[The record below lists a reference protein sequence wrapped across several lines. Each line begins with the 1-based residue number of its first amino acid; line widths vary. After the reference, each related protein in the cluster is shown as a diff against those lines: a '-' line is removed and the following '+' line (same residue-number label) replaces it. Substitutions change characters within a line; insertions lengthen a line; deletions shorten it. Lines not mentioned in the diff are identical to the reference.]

1 MTCETVPGS
10 IPSSI
15 WLWTRALAASIL
27 FAMITAFFVRRSRIF
42 RASRVEALHVIQPFC
57 SMSLIALLLVE
68 RVVEKQSLMS
78 DWYVGTPRES
88 LCAISMMIRAL
99 APEMSGIALPRA
111 CSVMW
116 PITLKAKI
124 SGGNPELR
132 HHGRDRG
139 LRCLRAYGAALPV
152 FCSVLVFHFMRISG
166 SLRLHQA

>member
-10 IPSSI
+10 IPSDI

-27 FAMITAFFVRRSRIF
+27 FAMITAFFVKCSRIL

-57 SMSLIALLLVE
+57 SMSLITLLLVE
-68 RVVEKQSLMS
+68 RVVEKQSLIS

-99 APEMSGIALPRA
+99 APEISGIALPRA
-111 CSVMW
+111 CSVIW

-124 SGGNPELR
+124 SGGNPELPPSWPVSGACGVCGVYK
-132 HHGRDRG
+132 HMG
-139 LRCLRAYGAALPV
+139 LHFLSSVAY
-152 FCSVLVFHFMRISG
+152 
-166 SLRLHQA
+166 